1 MKYLEELIPGDL
13 FSYKNEYFILT
24 CDFRNIKDN
33 KKYLCMSINN
43 GFSNWMEGNTSVEI
57 LDLYFRD
64 KEGNIIAV
72 KERKNEYNEKTKELH

>member
-24 CDFRNIKDN
+24 CDFRTSKEN
-33 KKYLCMSINN
+33 KKYFSINIKN
-43 GFSNWMEGNTSVEI
+43 GFSSWMEGNTLVEI

-64 KEGNIIAV
+64 KEGNIIAL
-72 KERKNEYNEKTKELH
+72 KERKNEYTEKTT

>member
-24 CDFRNIKDN
+24 CDFRLIKDN
-33 KKYLCMSINN
+33 KKYLCISIKN
-43 GFSNWMEGNTSVEI
+43 GFSCWMEGNTSVEI